1 MKNTSRYTLLYAHRR
16 LLALVVAVCVA
27 VCAQAGTDKWDGSVA
42 SSFGGGSGTQA
53 APYLIATGAQLAY
66 LADQVNSGTSYSN
79 TYFKL
84 ANDID
89 CNGNPWSPIGRGT
102 YSFRGTF
109 DGDNH
114 SIYDVKISSGT
125 YMGLFGYTNGAT
137 IKNTF
142 VDVVIASA
150 PTVLSYAGGLIAY
163 ANSTTVE
170 NCHTMGDLSVRV
182 TTPSQNMRV
191 YVGGM
196 IGYAVSCRVSYSHN
210 YARVFSLDQIITT
223 TDADNIGYTYAG
235 GIAAY
240 AQNSTFTY
248 ASNSGKIQSVA
259 FTHALTKSTRANYLS
274 YAYAGGIVGAGYT
287 TLSSER
293 NTFDQCYN
301 KGDILTIARA
311 DNLIYPKYAWT
322 YGGGISGWG
331 GTANNCY
338 NVGQVKSLPIWSYS
352 TYNGYSVPACA
363 AGMGWGVKATN
374 CYNVGT
380 LIVRCPTT
388 RTDYDNGTNGTCT
401 CCANTTEEDEVLG
414 HDDDIYKGE
423 TYTKGWRTYS
433 MAVTYPISGGFGV
446 DGDNKSDV
454 SSATNCWYLEGC
466 CSPSNNNGDGRGAA
480 TLQNATMPNTLN
492 SSVFIQDTK
501 NINKYYPIFGP
512 YKPYATTL
520 DYISVD
526 STNAQ
531 LNGAYKYVN
540 SADSVG
546 YELRMDGEKAWNTYR
561 LPLNGNPG
569 SLLKTVSDLLRDK
582 QYTYRIWLDEG
593 GMRHYGDTL
602 HFTTTC
608 PAHNP
613 VYRDTI
619 CYGSVYKEHDYDI
632 KYGTTVTENDN
643 GTAGFTGTYNAREGT
658 FTYKRHLQTSWGCD
672 SIMTLELTIA
682 PTYEKEVS
690 KTILD
695 KQSPYIYPMPE
706 GYRWET
712 IPEEDRTFTTSGVKT
727 LNLQTV
733 SGCDSI
739 VKLDLTI
746 TPTFDVFVN
755 PNTAGWGE
763 ASVNKPYFT
772 SGEMAEITATP
783 AQYYHFVQWEKDGT
797 IAATSATAKIPITAS
812 GTYTAIFAPDEF
824 KVTTGVNNNSRGEI
838 DPAGENSAPY
848 ATDYQI
854 TATPYTGYDFA
865 GWSDGSPAGKER
877 KYKVEPRDTTITA
890 LFEPHNY
897 RVTTGVNDGSM
908 GSVTEGGLK
917 PYLSDFEIT
926 ATPNAGYE
934 FVGWSNGVSK
944 GTNPYKYTVDA
955 RDTSITAQFAAKK
968 ILVTTE
974 VEKIDGATPGD
985 ITQGGYIDYNYDT
998 LIVATP
1004 RTGYRFKEWSD
1015 GAGSNPSRLYR
1026 VPATASTLT
1035 AVFEPV
1041 EVQISTTVVG
1051 NGSVNGANTYHYG
1064 DEVTLTPLAPTGYE
1078 FKQWQNGNTTSPL
1091 TFKINFV
1098 RDSTFTATFVPKQC
1112 NVRIEPDDINHGKVS
1127 QQSGSYAYGTLLE
1140 FTATAEEGYDFAG
1153 WSDGYQYAKR
1163 SYTVNNID
1171 KDTAFVA
1178 KFTPKTYWVYTA
1190 VENGNTT
1197 LGTVS
1202 ASQQCAFGASVTV
1215 TATPKTGYRFKQWD
1229 DGNTDNP
1236 RTYTL
1241 TIPSNVTLTALFEPK
1256 DVLLTTKGTNGTVT
1270 PNTGAHKFGDAI
1282 EVTAT
1287 PNTGYKFAGWK
1298 GIDEKRST
1306 FTFNIGAN
1314 DTTLEAL
1321 FVADNFEL
1329 TVRVQDDNSD
1339 YGSVSP
1345 SGTNSYPYQSV
1356 VPISVTAND
1365 GFKFVRW
1372 QENNKTA
1379 ANFDHTMLAEAQTYT
1394 ALFDTLSYYII
1405 TRAAE
1410 SAQGTVTPASGS
1422 HKYRTAFEVKA
1433 IPNEGYEFDHWNDDP
1448 TQTSA
1453 EFIYITPAK
1462 ADELVAHFRP
1472 IKYHV
1477 TTTCDTRRGTVSPA
1491 SDNYDF
1497 ASQLSI
1503 KADAL
1508 PGYKFLRW
1516 TNGSANNPLPYTV
1529 KAKSDTTFEA
1539 LFEPLKYTVTL
1550 TRNNEAMGSV
1560 AGGGTYPFDTT
1571 VTITARPAVGY
1582 RFVRWS
1588 DGTTDADSVRS
1599 FHINVARDTT
1609 IQAIFTEKQYQVTT
1623 SVNYGDR
1630 GQVTAGGTKTFGTT
1644 FEITATPNA
1653 GYKFAGFTSDKWT
1666 SKVWNNPYDYTVAAY
1681 DLEIVA
1687 VFAPIT
1693 YTITA
1698 TVNDAAMGSVSPTS
1712 AQCDYKSSVNFT
1724 VTPKTG
1730 YSFVGWED
1738 LSDTE
1743 LTRNYTLETPN
1754 DVELKANFEANTY
1767 HITVQSANDEQ
1778 GTATG
1783 SGDVVYNTEVV
1794 IAATP
1799 KDGYSFQKWQDGD
1812 THATRTIDHYR
1823 GTKSD
1828 SVFTAY
1834 FTPKTYI
1841 VKAEMTSG
1849 KGSVNPTQQKG
1860 IYKQSVDITATPARG
1875 YQVQSWNGSASNE
1888 QNYTYSLDEPRDTV
1902 VRVAFAPLEIMVY
1915 ANANDNQMG
1924 SASVT
1929 GGNKHAFDEEVEIT
1943 ASPKDG
1949 YKFVRW
1955 ENESGTKLA
1964 GDASKTFIINSTSDT
1979 TFVAV
1984 FAPITYTITATVN
1997 DAAMG
2002 SVSPTSA
2009 QCDYKSSVNFTVTPK
2024 TGYSFVGWED
2034 LSDTELTRNYTLE
2047 TPNDVELKANFEAN
2061 TYHITVQ
2068 SANDEQGTATGSGD
2082 VVYNTEVV
2090 IAATPKDG
2098 YSFQKW
2104 QDGDTHATRTI
2115 DHYRGTKSD
2124 SVFTA
2129 YFTPKTYIVKAEMTS
2144 GKGSVNP
2151 TQQKGIYKQSVDITA
2166 TPARGYQVQSWNG
2179 SASNE
2184 QNYTYSLDEP
2194 RDTVVRVA
2202 FAPMEIM
2209 VYANANDNQM
2219 GSASV
2224 TGGNKHAFDEQVTIN
2239 ASPKDGYK
2247 FVRWENEAGTKL
2259 AGDAS
2264 KTFTINST
2272 SDTTFVA
2279 VFAPVACTVNTGSD
2293 GNGTVTPPS
2302 GEQSYNT
2309 NVSVEAKPNE
2319 GYQFD
2324 RWRDQ
2329 PSDLASTFNYRVT
2342 NWERDTTF
2350 YALFKPKQYFVAIAS
2365 RNPDGGTV
2373 DSVSKRYDYNSSM
2386 LITAIPNTGYEFAG
2400 WEDGYS
2406 YAARYITVPAN
2417 DNSAYWA
2424 TFRKQQFE
2432 LRLTSN
2438 DASWG
2443 QVTGSGRYEY
2453 QSDNTVEAKPNY
2465 GYTFVKWLDGKAET
2479 ETSEASNARRTITL
2493 TSDTLLKAIFR
2504 PEQWSLTARIES
2516 TNENYQP
2523 DDMGVV
2529 RVVDGTTFDTITGA
2543 NAHTYK
2549 AGHQARVAIEAV
2561 PYYGYKFVGW
2571 KRDNSEDP
2579 SRSVYLTSDTTFIA
2593 QFAPR
2598 TYTVAAQTNNL
2609 NMGSVTGG
2617 GKYDY
2622 LTQAHI
2628 VATPAEHHHLVRW
2641 EHGSKA
2647 LNIDTLVKSNITLQ
2661 AIFAIDTFHV
2671 DVRVSNTE
2679 KAEVVSG
2686 PGNYPYGAEV
2696 EIEAASTDANYHFIQ
2711 WNDGN
2716 TDNPRTVQV
2725 TSNKTYTAEFALVY
2739 NINVKPYNTQ
2749 LGSTSGTGSYGENHE
2764 IEIQAYPKEGYC
2776 FYQWLDGSNR
2786 TVSPD
2791 AGQQNPRTITVER
2804 DSVFVA
2810 TFVPIPKLSPQPETY
2825 TICQGDTVRFENKL
2839 HQSNYWTRW
2848 TGDAIIGSNSDSV
2861 MYAAPDQSTT
2871 YKVEVGNEARDCTVS
2886 DSIRVIVIPKP
2897 TPQITA
2903 TADSI
2908 CQGDTVTL
2916 TATGDYTRY
2925 LWNTHSEATIIKVTP
2940 EKDSTFWLLAWNDFG
2955 CQADTVRYTIRVN
2968 AFGTRLEAD
2977 KPTICMGDTATIT
2990 CSVENAFNPALLNH
3004 TFRWRTSNHWLT
3016 PEGESSKT
3024 LQVSPREK
3032 TTYYCLVTDT
3042 TMGCTRWDSIAIDV
3056 NTRPKVLLRTSFDA
3070 DAIFCAGDAAVFTVI
3085 PRDENSTDDLNF
3097 EWYRDREPIGEN
3109 APTLIDYPEAAAD
3122 GLNDTTYTYSV
3133 VVKSKNGDCES
3144 ISEGLQTTVTVG
3156 ALPLL
3161 PIAMIVGNDTLA
3173 TNDTVCANT
3182 PVRLYAKQIDR
3193 TLFTYR
3199 WYSQEEKK
3207 EITNYDDGI
3216 DEYVD
3221 IVPEHTA
3228 TYTLTIENILT
3239 GCTRL
3244 VTRTIYTM
3252 PIPEITLMTSTKN
3265 GRTAS
3270 LDSLNVC
3277 VGDSVTLTVLD
3288 SDGAQIDKR
3297 YRIAWYKDD
3306 STEPLSTDSAYVLP
3320 TSEMSSHTYRVEV
3333 TNAKSAHVK
3342 YVCTQTKARKIRI
3355 LAAPEPFALK
3365 AEMPNGEPLAETIC
3379 LRAGQPL
3386 ILRSD
3391 MPKVEGLR
3399 YVWSD
3404 NIGTLASDTT
3414 AYEATPMRTTTYT
3427 LEASNGACSYTA
3439 QYTVNVAS
3447 EPWQIGGSTTLCP
3460 DETTRVYVVGA
3471 RTAYG
3476 DKLQWSTG
3484 EETDTIEIAE
3494 AGDYYVYL
3502 THTVREGRVL
3512 KQETTLIQFT
3522 IAEAVAPE
3530 ITIATPKAVCPN
3542 DATIALNYTVT
3553 AGEPVRCSLVFDEAA
3568 KAAHFQDVN
3577 GRVLTPMQADDVL
3590 TGVIA
3595 IAIPDG
3601 ATVGNYS
3608 VDVTVQNAAG
3618 CATTCTVPF
3627 VLSESTVALVLIDST
3642 TVAVAD
3648 STAVAHYQWYKNGVS
3663 VGTDQ
3668 FFFHETAQDSLNGI
3682 YKVVLTMRDGTELAS
3697 CPVSLLTHTPP
3708 TTAPDHENP
3717 ENPDPTSVCEN
3728 TSLKMIYID
3737 GDSLDGFSPAVYNYT
3752 VLLPYNTPSDKVPT
3766 AAHVSVDLA
3775 NAYQTYV
3782 VAQSGSNA
3790 VQISVGSLCVPIDS
3804 GAIYTV
3810 QFVVDSARIC
3820 RLTLNALPQSEF
3832 ADSLIGGGEYR
3843 VGSVVELRAV
3853 AVNGYDFSHWS
3864 NDSSTANPQRIT
3876 IVSDTTIAAYFK
3888 PAEHFH
3894 YTIAVAANNSDW
3906 GTVTG
3911 GGYFLGGSTIT
3922 IEATANDTYEFAQWS
3937 DGVSDNPR
3945 SVLVE
3950 RDWTYIAQFRP
3961 LGDAIEEIAVDNCVV
3976 YVVHDRIF
3984 VATDRE
3990 TDLFVY
3996 NAIGQLIDHK
4006 ARATEYTVRVPVAG
4020 LYLVNIGTK
4029 VVKVIVH

>member
-1 MKNTSRYTLLYAHRR
+1 MT
-16 LLALVVAVCVA
+16 
-27 VCAQAGTDKWDGSVA
+27 GS
-42 SSFGGGSGTQA
+42 
-53 APYLIATGAQLAY
+53 
-66 LADQVNSGTSYSN
+66 D
-79 TYFKL
+79 
-84 ANDID
+84 
-89 CNGNPWSPIGRGT
+89 
-102 YSFRGTF
+102 
-109 DGDNH
+109 
-114 SIYDVKISSGT
+114 
-125 YMGLFGYTNGAT
+125 
-137 IKNTF
+137 
-142 VDVVIASA
+142 
-150 PTVLSYAGGLIAY
+150 
-163 ANSTTVE
+163 
-170 NCHTMGDLSVRV
+170 
-182 TTPSQNMRV
+182 
-191 YVGGM
+191 
-196 IGYAVSCRVSYSHN
+196 
-210 YARVFSLDQIITT
+210 
-223 TDADNIGYTYAG
+223 
-235 GIAAY
+235 
-240 AQNSTFTY
+240 
-248 ASNSGKIQSVA
+248 
-259 FTHALTKSTRANYLS
+259 
-274 YAYAGGIVGAGYT
+274 
-287 TLSSER
+287 
-293 NTFDQCYN
+293 
-301 KGDILTIARA
+301 
-311 DNLIYPKYAWT
+311 
-322 YGGGISGWG
+322 
-331 GTANNCY
+331 
-338 NVGQVKSLPIWSYS
+338 
-352 TYNGYSVPACA
+352 
-363 AGMGWGVKATN
+363 
-374 CYNVGT
+374 
-380 LIVRCPTT
+380 
-388 RTDYDNGTNGTCT
+388 
-401 CCANTTEEDEVLG
+401 
-414 HDDDIYKGE
+414 
-423 TYTKGWRTYS
+423 
-433 MAVTYPISGGFGV
+433 
-446 DGDNKSDV
+446 
-454 SSATNCWYLEGC
+454 
-466 CSPSNNNGDGRGAA
+466 
-480 TLQNATMPNTLN
+480 MPNTI
-492 SSVFIQDTK
+492 SSTYYMQDVDS
-501 NINKYYPIFGP
+501 INRNFPIFKNC
-512 YKPYATTL
+512 KPYATTL
-520 DYISVD
+520 SVVAVD
-526 STNAQ
+526 STHAT
-531 LNGAYKYVN
+531 LKGAYKYLTK
-540 SADSVG
+540 ADSVG
-546 YELRMDGEKAWNTYR
+546 FEWKLRDEEYFRSTKF
-561 LPLNGNPG
+561 PLTGNNPS
-569 SLLKTVSDLLRDK
+569 SLQGTLSDLLRGK
-582 QYTYRIWLDEG
+582 EYTYRIWMDEDDV
-593 GMRHYGDTL
+593 RHYGDTL

-797 IAATSATAKIPITAS
+797 IAATTATAKIPITAS

-974 VEKIDGATPGD
+974 VEKINGATPGD

-1064 DEVTLTPLAPTGYE
+1064 DEVTLMPSAPTGYE

-1229 DGNTDNP
+1229 DLNTDNP

-1241 TIPSNVTLTALFEPK
+1241 TIPSNVTLTAQFEPK

-1379 ANFDHTMLAEAQTYT
+1379 ASFEHTMLAEAQTYT

-1433 IPNEGYEFDHWNDDP
+1433 IPNEGYEFDHWNDDL

-1453 EFIYITPAK
+1453 EFIYTTPAK

-1687 VFAPIT
+1687 VFEPIT

-1754 DVELKANFEANTY
+1754 NVELKANFEANTY

-1783 SGDVVYNTEVV
+1783 TGDVVYNTEVV

-1812 THATRTIDHYR
+1812 THANRTIDHYR

-1955 ENESGTKLA
+1955 ENE
-1964 GDASKTFIINSTSDT
+1964 
-1979 TFVAV
+1979 V
-1984 FAPITYTITATVN
+1984 
-1997 DAAMG
+1997 
-2002 SVSPTSA
+2002 
-2009 QCDYKSSVNFTVTPK
+2009 
-2024 TGYSFVGWED
+2024 
-2034 LSDTELTRNYTLE
+2034 
-2047 TPNDVELKANFEAN
+2047 
-2061 TYHITVQ
+2061 
-2068 SANDEQGTATGSGD
+2068 
-2082 VVYNTEVV
+2082 
-2090 IAATPKDG
+2090 
-2098 YSFQKW
+2098 
-2104 QDGDTHATRTI
+2104 
-2115 DHYRGTKSD
+2115 
-2124 SVFTA
+2124 
-2129 YFTPKTYIVKAEMTS
+2129 
-2144 GKGSVNP
+2144 
-2151 TQQKGIYKQSVDITA
+2151 
-2166 TPARGYQVQSWNG
+2166 
-2179 SASNE
+2179 
-2184 QNYTYSLDEP
+2184 
-2194 RDTVVRVA
+2194 
-2202 FAPMEIM
+2202 
-2209 VYANANDNQM
+2209 
-2219 GSASV
+2219 
-2224 TGGNKHAFDEQVTIN
+2224 
-2239 ASPKDGYK
+2239 
-2247 FVRWENEAGTKL
+2247 GTKL

-2279 VFAPVACTVNTGSD
+2279 VFEPVACTVNTGSD

-2686 PGNYPYGAEV
+2686 PGDYSYGAEV

-2786 TVSPD
+2786 TVDPD

-2925 LWNTHSEATIIKVTP
+2925 LWNTHSEETIIKVTP

-2990 CSVENAFNPALLNH
+2990 CSVENAFNPALFNH
-3004 TFRWRTSNHWLT
+3004 TFRWRTSDHWLT

-3070 DAIFCAGDAAVFTVI
+3070 DAIFCAGDAAVLTVI
-3085 PRDENSTDDLNF
+3085 PRDENSTADLNF
-3097 EWYRDREPIGEN
+3097 EWYRDEEHIGEN

-3133 VVKSKNGDCES
+3133 VVKSKNGNCES
-3144 ISEGLQTTVTVG
+3144 VSEGLQTTVTVG

-3228 TYTLTIENILT
+3228 TYTLTIENTLT

-3277 VGDSVTLTVLD
+3277 VGDSVMLTVLD

-3297 YRIAWYKDD
+3297 YHIAWYKDD

-3320 TSEMSSHTYRVEV
+3320 TSETSRHTYRVEV
-3333 TNAKSAHVK
+3333 TNATSAHVK
-3342 YVCTQTKARKIRI
+3342 YVCTQTKARKIRV

-3476 DKLQWSTG
+3476 DKLQWNTG

-3553 AGEPVRCSLVFDEAA
+3553 AGEPVRCSLAFDEAA

-3601 ATVGNYS
+3601 ATVGNYN

-3894 YTIAVAANNSDW
+3894 YTIDVAANNSDW

-3922 IEATANDTYEFAQWS
+3922 IEATANDAYEFAQWS